1 MDMKMFGEMYR
12 NTMNDDFVKEI
23 LKHGWKK
30 NDIYTIESN
39 DINLPKE
46 LFDLCSRFSFLSN
59 SQENSWIYSVNYYKS
74 KLDVAFEWDFSNIQP
89 RICHAS
95 KTD

>member
-1 MDMKMFGEMYR
+1 MFGEMYR

-39 DINLPKE
+39 DINPPKE

-59 SQENSWIYSVNYYKS
+59 SHENSWIYSVNYRCVPRQPHPP
-74 KLDVAFEWDFSNIQP
+74 DVPLMPVP
-89 RICHAS
+89 RHSDIWNHL
-95 KTD
+95 

>member
-23 LKHGWKK
+23 LKHGGKK

-39 DINLPKE
+39 DINPPKE

-59 SQENSWIYSVNYYKS
+59 SHENSWIYSVNYYKS